1 MKYVT
6 YDPVS
11 GLLTGNI
18 EVTEKQLVHYPHRI
32 PVDTPVENTLA
43 YKVVEG
49 ELVERPESEYVVEDT
64 YDIKRKKE
72 YPGWDSQLD
81 AIFKG
86 FKSLNTQV
94 SLPQETKNWLQEIE
108 AVKTKHPKDTQ
119 YAF

>member
-1 MKYVT
+1 MKFVT

-18 EVTEKQLVHYPHRI
+18 EVSEKQLVHYPNRI
-32 PVDTPVENTLA
+32 QVEEPVQNTLA
-43 YKVVEG
+43 YRVVDG

-64 YDIKRKKE
+64 YDIKRKNE

-86 FKSLNTQV
+86 FKALNTQV

-108 AVKTKHPKDTQ
+108 AIKTKHPKDT
-119 YAF
+119 